1 MKKLHAAILLLI
13 LLIILLPIV
22 AICVAKAETMYVI
35 VQDEL
40 NVRARPSLG
49 SRVHGRLFTGDQ
61 VEVVRT
67 YNGWCYLEGLH
78 SEEGVGWISGKYVVS
93 DPVNEMIDTTAVIK
107 ASGRVAIRDCVDG
120 KRIAW
125 AQPGDVV
132 TVYGASDS
140 WSVTDRGY
148 VKTEYLVFR

>member
-1 MKKLHAAILLLI
+1 MKKIIALILLLI
-13 LLIILLPIV
+13 LLPILSIAL
-22 AICVAKAETMYVI
+22 ARAETRYVL

-49 SRVHGRLFTGDQ
+49 SHVHGRLFTGDS
-61 VEVVRT
+61 VEVSKT

-78 SEEGVGWISGKYVVS
+78 SEEGVGWVSGKYVVS
-93 DPVNEMIDTTAVIK
+93 DPVTEMSDSVAVIQ

-125 AQPGDVV
+125 AHPGDVV
-132 TVYGASDS
+132 SVYGMSDS

-148 VKTEYLVFR
+148 VKTEYLVFK